1 MLSFSLGRQR
11 GTTLDNNKIIKLSLL
26 SVLSF
31 SFRQQRGTTVIKK
44 VVNVVVSYL
53 IPLTIPIRW

>member
-11 GTTLDNNKIIKLSLL
+11 GITLDNNKIIKLSLL

-31 SFRQQRGTTVIKK
+31 SLGRQLWTTLDNNKIK
-44 VVNVVVSYL
+44 
-53 IPLTIPIRW
+53 